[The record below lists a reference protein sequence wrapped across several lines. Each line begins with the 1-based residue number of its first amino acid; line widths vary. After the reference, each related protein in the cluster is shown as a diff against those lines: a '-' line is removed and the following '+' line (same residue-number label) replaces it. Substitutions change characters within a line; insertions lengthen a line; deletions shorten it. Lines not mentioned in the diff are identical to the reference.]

1 MSLEYCS
8 TFQIYRNMQ
17 VTLKLTGAIPLCSV
31 STPDADDRRLTF
43 RISRLRLTFSR
54 MRFAWVY
61 QGGVWRGPV
70 LLFSKKLGG
79 KMESKNRATRDVCK

>member
-8 TFQIYRNMQ
+8 IFQIYINMQ
-17 VTLKLTGAIPLCSV
+17 VTLKLTGVIPLCSV
-31 STPDADDRRLTF
+31 STPDTDDRRLTF
-43 RISRLRLTFSR
+43 RISRLRLAFSR

-61 QGGVWRGPV
+61 QSGVWGGPV

-79 KMESKNRATRDVCK
+79 KMEKKNRATRDVCK